1 MAVFRNYY
9 NLLESISA
17 IDHINKRKDK
27 NHMIFSRDEEKITDA
42 IQHPFMILKNLT
54 QVDLEGTYLNTI
66 KLLMTNPQPT

>member
-1 MAVFRNYY
+1 
-9 NLLESISA
+9 
-17 IDHINKRKDK
+17 
-27 NHMIFSRDEEKITDA
+27 MIFSRDEEKITDA